1 MVNRSNAVT
10 YIVFLILL
18 SITLTGSVAGD
29 VVMSTDN
36 SYGMAMEARQEAV
49 KPPVTRIANKTGIS
63 HVVVKFRDDC
73 QVRRRGDKLLSLTG
87 RSVTEASQ
95 VLRPYISR
103 DLRRLFANHSEKRL
117 DQDKANLQIRSR
129 HELADMNSYY
139 RINVSG
145 SAEAEQV
152 INALNNLDCIEIA
165 YIQPP
170 IEPASD
176 PDPPTP
182 DYVAFQDYREAAP
195 DGVDADY
202 ANTFPG
208 GDGTG
213 VKVIDIEGN
222 WRMTHE
228 DLSKAVGGLI
238 AGQLIDDIIWLNH
251 GTASI
256 GVLIAD
262 DNGYGVTGICPG
274 ADIGM
279 VSVGSMS
286 AAEAIYT
293 AASELEPG
301 DVILVELHAPGPH
314 YNFEPRPDQA
324 GYICV
329 EYWQANYDAIKYAWA
344 KGITVVEAAGNG
356 SEDFDDE
363 NMYGPLF
370 DTTYRN
376 SHAILVGAG
385 YPPVNEHNLERHG
398 FSNYGERV
406 NVQAYGGNVYATGYG
421 DLFNGGGDPDQYYT
435 QVYSG
440 TSSASAIIAGTV
452 ACLQGY
458 YQIQFGSSP
467 SSDGI
472 RDALVTTG
480 TPQQGDTS
488 RHIGPR
494 PNLQA
499 AMSVL
504 TTPPSLYAN
513 PFVID
518 TTTVE
523 GGTVLVDV
531 YLVNRSATEAFDF
544 TITDTD
550 SLFRSTA
557 DDWLRASPQ
566 SGTVPAAD
574 SMTIEVTLDAANF
587 IEGFEYYK
595 GVLEISWG
603 PSGGSLDSMLLV
615 PAYLMIPCVDSTYV
629 AVSSFEPDGPTYD
642 WISAKDSGY
651 CMPLADYYND
661 AGDPLDDGTTGSRPL
676 GFGFTFY
683 DQEYFRAYLGVNGA
697 IAFGEPD
704 LNINGYYA
712 ELDIPGNP
720 FETFIT
726 PLWSD
731 LVIDTLLEPDA
742 GIYVFFRPDTAVI
755 EWYRLTNHEMYG
767 DTELDFEII
776 LTRDRNIT
784 FQYRLL
790 GSSGLEETSLIGLS
804 ELGCNASSYF
814 DNGDIPQHQV
824 QAGEAIRFVNTT
836 GVWMQSGDIDA
847 SGVLDISDLTYLVS
861 YMFDGGP
868 APIPIES
875 GDVDC
880 SNIQDISDLTYLVEY
895 FFGGGGPPCY
905 FWNSN

>member
-1 MVNRSNAVT
+1 MVNRLHVAT
-10 YIVFLILL
+10 YIAFLTLL
-18 SITLTGSVAGD
+18 SIALSGSVAGD
-29 VVMSTDN
+29 VAITADN
-36 SYGMAMEARQEAV
+36 SYGTALVARQEAV
-49 KPPVTRIANKTGIS
+49 KPPVTRITDKVGIS
-63 HVVVKFRDDC
+63 HVVVKFRDDYR
-73 QVRRRGDKLLSLTG
+73 VRRRGDELQSEAG
-87 RSVTEASQ
+87 RSVTEVSQ
-95 VLRPYISR
+95 ILRPYMTR
-103 DLRRLFANHSEKRL
+103 DFRRLFANHSEKRL
-117 DQDKANLQIRSR
+117 DQDKANLQMRSR
-129 HELADMNSYY
+129 HELADMNGYY
-139 RINVSG
+139 RFAVTGN
-145 SAEAEQV
+145 AEAERL

-165 YIQPP
+165 YVQPA

-195 DGVDADY
+195 DGVDAEY
-202 ANTFPG
+202 ANALSG

-222 WRMTHE
+222 WQMTHE
-228 DLSKAVGGLI
+228 DLSKAVGGLV

-256 GVLIAD
+256 GVLVAD
-262 DNGYGVTGICPG
+262 DNGYGVKGMCPG

-293 AASELEPG
+293 AASELEAG

-314 YNFEPRPDQA
+314 YNFEPRPDQL

-344 KGITVVEAAGNG
+344 KGVTVVEAAGNG
-356 SEDFDDE
+356 AEDFDDE
-363 NMYGPLF
+363 GIYGALF

-385 YPPVNEHNLERHG
+385 YPPVSEYDLQRHG

-406 NVQAYGGNVYATGYG
+406 NVQAYGSDVYTTGYG
-421 DLFNGGGDPDQYYT
+421 DLFDGGGDPDQYYT
-435 QVYSG
+435 QAYNG

-452 ACLQGY
+452 TCLQGY
-458 YQIQFGSSP
+458 YQSLFGTNL

-480 TPQQGDTS
+480 TPQQGDIS
-488 RHIGPR
+488 RPIGPR
-494 PNLQA
+494 PDLQA
-499 AMSVL
+499 ATAVL
-504 TTPPSLYAN
+504 TTPVSLYAS

-518 TTTVE
+518 TMAVE
-523 GGTVLVDV
+523 GATVLVDV
-531 YLVNRSATEAFDF
+531 YLVNRSTTEAFDF

-550 SLFRSTA
+550 SLFRAMTE
-557 DDWLRASPQ
+557 DWLRASPL
-566 SGTVPAAD
+566 SGTVPVDD
-574 SMTIEVTLDAANF
+574 SVVIEVTLDATNF
-587 IEGFEYYK
+587 VEGFEYYK

-603 PSGGSLDSMLLV
+603 VSGGTLDSMLLV
-615 PAYLMIPCVDSTYV
+615 PAYLMIPCLDSTYV
-629 AVSSFEPDGPTYD
+629 AKSSLEPDGPTYN
-642 WISAKDSGY
+642 WISARDSGLY
-651 CMPLADYYND
+651 LPPGLLYND
-661 AGDPLDDGTTGSRPL
+661 AGDPLDDGTTGSHAM
-676 GFGFTFY
+676 GFGFNFY
-683 DQEYFRAYLGVNGA
+683 DEEYYRAYFGVNGA
-697 IAFGEPD
+697 IAFGEP
-704 LNINGYYA
+704 NINVNGYYA

-720 FETFIT
+720 FEAFIA
-726 PLWSD
+726 PLWND
-731 LVIDTLLEPDA
+731 LVIDTMLEPLA

-755 EWYRLTNHEMYG
+755 EWYRLTNHQMYG

-776 LTRDRNIT
+776 LARDRSIT

-804 ELGCNASSYF
+804 ELGCNAISYF
-814 DNGDIPQHQV
+814 DSGDILQHQV
-824 QAGEAIRFVNTT
+824 QAGEAVRFVNTT
-836 GVWMQSGDIDA
+836 GIWMQSGDIDA
-847 SGVLDISDLTYLVS
+847 SSVLDISDLTYLVS

-868 APIPIES
+868 APMPIES

-880 SNIQDISDLTYLVEY
+880 TGALDISDLTYLVEY
-895 FFGGGGPPCY
+895 FFGGGPPPCY
-905 FWNSN
+905 FWNSY